1 MSNMSLIGV
10 DEQTITFKEKKHVKI
25 TPSFSVFF
33 LNFVNGYT
41 MLKLPQYSV
50 YFNKFSDGAKW

>member
-1 MSNMSLIGV
+1 
-10 DEQTITFKEKKHVKI
+10 
-25 TPSFSVFF
+25 

-50 YFNKFSDGAKW
+50 YFNKFSDGAKWWSYIGSVVKVAIVHRKV